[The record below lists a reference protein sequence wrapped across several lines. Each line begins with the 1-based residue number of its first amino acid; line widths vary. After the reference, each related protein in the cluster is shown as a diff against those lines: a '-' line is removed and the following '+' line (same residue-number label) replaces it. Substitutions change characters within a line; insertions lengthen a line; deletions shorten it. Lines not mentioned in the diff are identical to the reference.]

1 MDKKYPV
8 IEVDLKKVRHNIDEI
23 VSRCRA
29 RGIAI
34 TGVVKGF
41 NGILPVMRQFDES
54 DCIGIG
60 SSRFEHIEE
69 ARKAGFKKPFLALR
83 VPMLSEIPDLVR
95 LCDISLNS
103 EVEVLKAINLECV
116 KQGKKHSVILM
127 ADLGDLREGF
137 WDKDEMTAAA
147 VMVEKDLDNLH
158 LLGVGTNLGCYGSIN
173 PTVDKMEELIT
184 IAENIETAIGRKLE
198 IISGGATTSLPL
210 VLNNA
215 MPARINHLRCG
226 EGILL
231 GRDLQDLWH
240 VDMSFLHFD
249 VFTVKAEIIEL
260 KEKPSHPVGEIFVDA
275 YGNKVEYE
283 DKGIRRKAL
292 LAIGKLDVGFTDAFV
307 PRAPG
312 IEVLGGSS
320 DHLILDITDDTA
332 ERKVGD
338 TMEFDVRYSTMMFT
352 TASRYLR
359 VEITN
364 GEESY

>member
-8 IEVDLKKVRHNIDEI
+8 VEIDLKKLRHNIDEI
-23 VSRCRA
+23 VSRCAA
-29 RGIAI
+29 RGISI

-54 DCIGIG
+54 GCTAIG
-60 SSRFEHIEE
+60 SSRLEHIDE
-69 ARKAGFKKPFLALR
+69 ARKAGFRKPFLALR

-95 LCDISLNS
+95 LCDCSLNS
-103 EVEVLKAINLECV
+103 EVEILKAIDLECA
-116 KQGKKHSVILM
+116 KQGKKHGVILM

-137 WDKDEMTAAA
+137 WDKDEMRTAA
-147 VMVEKDLDNLH
+147 VTVEKKLDNLH

-173 PTVDKMEELIT
+173 PTVDKMEDLIA
-184 IAENIETAIGRKLE
+184 IAENIEAAIGRKLE

-210 VLNNA
+210 VLNDT

-231 GRDLQDLWH
+231 GRDLQELWN

-249 VFTVKAEIIEL
+249 VFTVKAEIVEV
-260 KEKPSHPVGEIFVDA
+260 KDKPSHPVGEIFVDC

-283 DKGIRRKAL
+283 DKGIRKKAL
-292 LAIGKLDVGFTDAFV
+292 LAIGKLDVTFPGAFK
-307 PRAPG
+307 PRAAG
-312 IEVLGGSS
+312 IEILGGSS
-320 DHLILDITDDTA
+320 DHLILDITDDPID
-332 ERKVGD
+332 RRVGD
-338 TMEFDVRYSTMMFT
+338 ILEFDVRYSTMMYT

-359 VEITN
+359 VAVR
-364 GEESY
+364 